1 MRIKYCLKKKN
12 DFKKY
17 TKILFN
23 NSYNLNKRLDKDS
36 LGLIKFYDNEMI
48 NNVIKA
54 KMDVKF
60 KQILELMV
68 KIEEDDQDPS
78 EGLMTC
84 LNELDRLNKELNNKY
99 RIYLE
104 KKKYEFLEKKVK
116 LLNDEIKMKLFNI
129 HIINNPLYMNNDGD
143 LYEEEIEMESTRRR

>member
-36 LGLIKFYDNEMI
+36 LGLIKFYDKEMI

-129 HIINNPLYMNNDGD
+129 HIINNPLYMNNDSD
-143 LYEEEIEMESTRRR
+143 LYEEEIERESTRRR